1 MQALTFIE
9 WKRRGSVLGR
19 RFTAWLVLSL
29 FVSIS
34 MATLALPLK
43 TEAAVNKLSLER
55 AQKMAAANSET
66 YRKIQNKIELQEIKY
81 ATAVKS
87 IKMKKKNL
95 STFRWTPLL
104 SFKFPE
110 KPTLADEYEW
120 QYKPLQIS
128 CTIQELKHQLED
140 DRLASREKVT
150 QVFVETYICQ
160 EKISFYEMLLSEAQ
174 DTLQRNR
181 IRLASGEAK
190 QSDVDKMQQKVSRLT
205 TDVALQMRTFENQK
219 SELTKLIGLD
229 VTSGYIFLEPL
240 VDADIPRDVLDD
252 LVEHTLAHDHE
263 YYDVKLET
271 QLSLRSLNM
280 LRSMMEDKYGRKLAS
295 VQPFIQQALNGEN
308 IDSAAFKKV
317 YNQMLDDI
325 DAPWEG
331 KYKILFFR
339 FPKEWFKGSVD
350 GSRYVEDDPY
360 VLYTAAL
367 EYADAA
373 REQSSAEETLV
384 KQVRNDFETIKT
396 AQIAYTDAARAL
408 DALSEDLDKGVQRN
422 RIGSMSYEE
431 LADIQT
437 AYEEQE
443 LSKLSLLGEYSKLL
457 YAYDRLTCGAVT
469 AYLEGT
475 DIDMAAAQ
483 GGNSFLA
490 DEMKGTAYYYIEY
503 AVEENVF
510 RLGVSIPEDF
520 SVEITHFELYV
531 DEEKIGDRTEKDKY
545 LEHLGLDL
553 DNTGSVKLYLYKE
566 ENLVDVC
573 EIDPSVYQ
581 DVLEITGGYT
591 LVKNTQIKTVATY
604 DYVLDSSTNTVLLT
618 IKAEKSEPIAYYR
631 LEDKNGNAVSGETLI
646 DIDSG
651 FRYLSLLVGD
661 FTDVAA
667 VFYDQS
673 ESLLYKGTFE
683 TGIARIVVEQGADI
697 NAE

>member
-1 MQALTFIE
+1 M
-9 WKRRGSVLGR
+9 GR

>member
-1 MQALTFIE
+1 M
-9 WKRRGSVLGR
+9 GR

-29 FVSIS
+29 FVSVS

-280 LRSMMEDKYGRKLAS
+280 IRSMMEDKYGRKLAS
-295 VQPFIQQALNGEN
+295 VQPFIQQALNGEK

-373 REQSSAEETLV
+373 CEQSSAEETLV

-661 FTDVAA
+661 FTD
-667 VFYDQS
+667 FS
-673 ESLLYKGTFE
+673 G
-683 TGIARIVVEQGADI
+683 
-697 NAE
+697 

>member
-1 MQALTFIE
+1 MI
-9 WKRRGSVLGR
+9 
-19 RFTAWLVLSL
+19 
-29 FVSIS
+29 
-34 MATLALPLK
+34 
-43 TEAAVNKLSLER
+43 
-55 AQKMAAANSET
+55 
-66 YRKIQNKIELQEIKY
+66 
-81 ATAVKS
+81 
-87 IKMKKKNL
+87 
-95 STFRWTPLL
+95 
-104 SFKFPE
+104 
-110 KPTLADEYEW
+110 
-120 QYKPLQIS
+120 
-128 CTIQELKHQLED
+128 
-140 DRLASREKVT
+140 
-150 QVFVETYICQ
+150 
-160 EKISFYEMLLSEAQ
+160 
-174 DTLQRNR
+174 
-181 IRLASGEAK
+181 
-190 QSDVDKMQQKVSRLT
+190 
-205 TDVALQMRTFENQK
+205 
-219 SELTKLIGLD
+219 
-229 VTSGYIFLEPL
+229 
-240 VDADIPRDVLDD
+240 
-252 LVEHTLAHDHE
+252 
-263 YYDVKLET
+263 
-271 QLSLRSLNM
+271 
-280 LRSMMEDKYGRKLAS
+280 RSMMEDKYGRKLAS
-295 VQPFIQQALNGEN
+295 VQPFIQQALNGEK

-373 REQSSAEETLV
+373 CEQSSAEETLV

>member
-1 MQALTFIE
+1 M
-9 WKRRGSVLGR
+9 
-19 RFTAWLVLSL
+19 
-29 FVSIS
+29 
-34 MATLALPLK
+34 
-43 TEAAVNKLSLER
+43 
-55 AQKMAAANSET
+55 
-66 YRKIQNKIELQEIKY
+66 
-81 ATAVKS
+81 
-87 IKMKKKNL
+87 
-95 STFRWTPLL
+95 
-104 SFKFPE
+104 
-110 KPTLADEYEW
+110 
-120 QYKPLQIS
+120 
-128 CTIQELKHQLED
+128 
-140 DRLASREKVT
+140 
-150 QVFVETYICQ
+150 
-160 EKISFYEMLLSEAQ
+160 
-174 DTLQRNR
+174 
-181 IRLASGEAK
+181 
-190 QSDVDKMQQKVSRLT
+190 
-205 TDVALQMRTFENQK
+205 
-219 SELTKLIGLD
+219 
-229 VTSGYIFLEPL
+229 
-240 VDADIPRDVLDD
+240 
-252 LVEHTLAHDHE
+252 
-263 YYDVKLET
+263 
-271 QLSLRSLNM
+271 
-280 LRSMMEDKYGRKLAS
+280 
-295 VQPFIQQALNGEN
+295 
-308 IDSAAFKKV
+308 
-317 YNQMLDDI
+317 
-325 DAPWEG
+325 
-331 KYKILFFR
+331 
-339 FPKEWFKGSVD
+339 D

-373 REQSSAEETLV
+373 CEQSSAEETLV

>member
-1 MQALTFIE
+1 M
-9 WKRRGSVLGR
+9 GR

-29 FVSIS
+29 FVSVS

-280 LRSMMEDKYGRKLAS
+280 IQSMMEDKYGRKLAS
-295 VQPFIQQALNGEN
+295 VQPFIQQALNGEK

-373 REQSSAEETLV
+373 REQNSAEEALV

-443 LSKLSLLGEYSKLL
+443 LSKLALLGEYSKLL

-581 DVLEITGGYT
+581 DALEITGGYT

>member
-1 MQALTFIE
+1 M
-9 WKRRGSVLGR
+9 GR

-29 FVSIS
+29 FVSVS

-174 DTLQRNR
+174 DTLRRNR

-280 LRSMMEDKYGRKLAS
+280 IRSMMEDKYGRKLAS
-295 VQPFIQQALNGEN
+295 VQPFIQQALNGED

-431 LADIQT
+431 QADIQT

>member
-1 MQALTFIE
+1 M
-9 WKRRGSVLGR
+9 GR

-29 FVSIS
+29 FVSVS

-280 LRSMMEDKYGRKLAS
+280 IRSMMEDKYGRKLAS

-373 REQSSAEETLV
+373 REQNSAEEALV

-443 LSKLSLLGEYSKLL
+443 LSKLALLGEYSKLL

-581 DVLEITGGYT
+581 DALEITGGYT

>member
-1 MQALTFIE
+1 M
-9 WKRRGSVLGR
+9 GR

-29 FVSIS
+29 FVSVS

-280 LRSMMEDKYGRKLAS
+280 IRSMMEDKYGRKLAS
-295 VQPFIQQALNGEN
+295 VQPFIQQALNGEK

-373 REQSSAEETLV
+373 CEQSSAEETLV

>member
-1 MQALTFIE
+1 MTFIE

>member
-1 MQALTFIE
+1 M
-9 WKRRGSVLGR
+9 GR

-29 FVSIS
+29 FVSVS

-174 DTLQRNR
+174 DTLRRNR

-280 LRSMMEDKYGRKLAS
+280 IRSMMEDKYGRKLAS

-431 LADIQT
+431 QADIQT

>member
-1 MQALTFIE
+1 M
-9 WKRRGSVLGR
+9 GR
-19 RFTAWLVLSL
+19 KFTAWLVLSL
-29 FVSIS
+29 FVSVS

-280 LRSMMEDKYGRKLAS
+280 IRSMMEDKYGRKLAS
-295 VQPFIQQALNGEN
+295 VQPFIQQALNGEK

-373 REQSSAEETLV
+373 REQSSAEEALV
-384 KQVRNDFETIKT
+384 KQVRGDFETIKT

-443 LSKLSLLGEYSKLL
+443 LSKLALLGEYSKLL

-581 DVLEITGGYT
+581 DALEITGGYT

>member
-1 MQALTFIE
+1 M
-9 WKRRGSVLGR
+9 GR

-29 FVSIS
+29 FVSVS

-174 DTLQRNR
+174 DTLRRNR

-280 LRSMMEDKYGRKLAS
+280 IRSMMEDKYGRKLAS
-295 VQPFIQQALNGEN
+295 VQPFIQQALNGED

-384 KQVRNDFETIKT
+384 KQVRNDFETIKS

-431 LADIQT
+431 QADIQT

>member
-1 MQALTFIE
+1 M
-9 WKRRGSVLGR
+9 GR
-19 RFTAWLVLSL
+19 KFTAWLMLAVFLS
-29 FVSIS
+29 VSAAS
-34 MATLALPLK
+34 LALPLK
-43 TEAAVNKLSLER
+43 AEAAVKKLSLEK
-55 AQKMAAANSET
+55 AQKMAIANSET

-81 ATAVKS
+81 ATAVKAV
-87 IKMKKKNL
+87 KMKKKNL

-120 QYKPLQIS
+120 QYKPQQIS

-160 EKISFYEMLLSEAQ
+160 EKIRFYEKLLSEAQ
-174 DTLQRNR
+174 DTLQRNQ

-205 TDVALQMRTFENQK
+205 TDIALQMRTFENHK
-219 SELTKLIGLD
+219 RELTKLTGLD
-229 VTSGYIFLEPL
+229 VTSNYIFLEPL

-280 LRSMMEDKYGRKLAS
+280 IQSMMENKYGRKLNS
-295 VQPFIQQALNGEN
+295 VQPFIQQALNGEK

-331 KYKILFFR
+331 KRRILFFR

-367 EYADAA
+367 EYADAV
-373 REQSSAEETLV
+373 REQSSAKEALV
-384 KQVRNDFETIKT
+384 KQVRDDFETIKT
-396 AQIAYTDAARAL
+396 AQIAYADAARAL
-408 DALSEDLDKGVQRN
+408 DALSEDLDKGVHRN

-443 LSKLSLLGEYSKLL
+443 LSKLELLGEYSKLL

-503 AVEENVF
+503 AVEDNVF

-520 SVEITHFELYV
+520 SVEITHFALYV
-531 DEEKIGDRTEKDKY
+531 DEQKIGDRTEKDKY

-553 DNTGSVKLYLYKE
+553 DNTGSVKLYLYHE
-566 ENLVDVC
+566 DNLVAVC
-573 EIDPSVYQ
+573 GIDPSVYQ

-591 LVKNTQIKTVATY
+591 LVKDTQIKTVATY
-604 DYVLDSSTNTVLLT
+604 DYVFDNSTSTVLLT
-618 IKAEKSEPIAYYR
+618 IRAEKSEPIAYYR
-631 LEDKNGNAVSGETLI
+631 LEDKNGNAVSGEEPI
-646 DIDSG
+646 HIDSG

-661 FTDVAA
+661 FTDIVA

-673 ESLLYKGTFE
+673 KNLLYRGTFE
-683 TGIARIVVEQGADI
+683 TGIARIVVEQ
-697 NAE
+697 

>member
-1 MQALTFIE
+1 M
-9 WKRRGSVLGR
+9 GR

-29 FVSIS
+29 FVSVS

-280 LRSMMEDKYGRKLAS
+280 IRSMMEDKYGRKLAS